1 MRDDPEEP
9 TARDRLR
16 VAGYDPEAGTVP
28 LTGKK
33 ACPVLE
39 GDGVPTLDGARGLA
53 ESMEIVSYAV
63 GVGSK
68 VAPATNRKDV
78 ADWLDRVGDTRK
90 WLERPRLI
98 TMPVPDFADPRDV
111 AYSRWTHEKQGFDY
125 DVALEETPRLLAEL
139 KPLLEEL
146 ETMLRGREPLSLNAW
161 GYSVDDAILLPILRA
176 MTVTKAVEWPPRVRE
191 YLDTACEAA
200 NVDTFA
206 KYAC

>member
-1 MRDDPEEP
+1 MMATFTALCILGSARALQLGGPYTLHAYEHCQFCTRTRFVLGWAGVPFETRFYGYGEGADPEKCGGF
-9 TARDRLR
+9 
-16 VAGYDPEAGTVP
+16 GYDPEAGTVP

-78 ADWLDRVGDTRK
+78 ADWLDRVGDTR
-90 WLERPRLI
+90 
-98 TMPVPDFADPRDV
+98 
-111 AYSRWTHEKQGFDY
+111 
-125 DVALEETPRLLAEL
+125 
-139 KPLLEEL
+139 
-146 ETMLRGREPLSLNAW
+146 N
-161 GYSVDDAILLPILRA
+161 VDDAILLPILRA